1 MVNQYTGITEC
12 YDLLMRA
19 GYYDHEAMASA
30 ASSVIGPRTTVLEVG
45 VGTGLFVQSLA
56 NVKPD
61 CSITGVDFTLSM
73 LEIAQDRV
81 GDYAELINAD
91 VTSMDLGENFDIAI
105 SCGGVWVV
113 IEADDDFLLG
123 THLLDYDRE
132 VQGLKNVAEHLKPD
146 GLLLL
151 SIQEMHRDFELKLAE
166 GVIYSQRVSVPPEP
180 DDYFMIEKQ
189 YRFTRGSEVL
199 ADETL
204 TLGFYRRSLMDEIL
218 SAAGFE
224 FDRIDDDERFFVY
237 SKNKELT
244 TSR

>member
-1 MVNQYTGITEC
+1 MNMYTGITEC

-30 ASSVIGPRTTVLEVG
+30 ANAVIGPRTSILEVG

-56 NVKPD
+56 DVKPD

-81 GDYAELINAD
+81 GEYAELSHAD
-91 VTSMDLGENFDIAI
+91 VTSMDLGETFDVAI
-105 SCGGVWVV
+105 SCGGVWIVM
-113 IEADDDFLLG
+113 EADGEFLLG
-123 THLLDYDRE
+123 THLLEYDRE
-132 VQGLKNVAEHLKPD
+132 VEGLRNVWNHLKPD
-146 GLLLL
+146 GLLLI
-151 SIQEMHRDFELKLAE
+151 SVQEMHRDRELTLPE
-166 GVIYSQRVSVPPEP
+166 GVIYSQRVSAPPGP

-204 TLGFYRRSLMDEIL
+204 TLGFYRRRLMDEIL
-218 SAAGFE
+218 SVAGFE
-224 FDRIDDDERFFVY
+224 FDRIDDDRRFFVY
-237 SKNKELT
+237 SKNTGEG
-244 TSR
+244 

>member
-1 MVNQYTGITEC
+1 MNQYTGITEC

-30 ASSVIGPRTTVLEVG
+30 ANSVIGPRTSILEVG

-61 CSITGVDFTLSM
+61 CSITGVDFTSSM
-73 LEIAQDRV
+73 LKIAQDRV

-91 VTSMDLGENFDIAI
+91 VTSMDLGETFDIAI

-113 IEADDDFLLG
+113 IEADGDFLLG
-123 THLLDYDRE
+123 THLPDYERE
-132 VQGLKNVAEHLKPD
+132 VQGLKNVREHLKPD

-151 SIQEMHRDFELKLAE
+151 SIQEMHRDFELMLPE
-166 GVIYSQRVSVPPEP
+166 GVIYSQRVSAPPEP

-218 SAAGFE
+218 GVAGFE
-224 FDRIDDDERFFVY
+224 FDRIDDDRRFFVY
-237 SKNKELT
+237 SKNTELT
-244 TSR
+244 TTR

>member
-1 MVNQYTGITEC
+1 MNQYTGITKC

-19 GYYDHEAMASA
+19 GYYDHDAMASA
-30 ASSVIGPRTTVLEVG
+30 ATSVIGPRTSIVEVG

-56 NVKPD
+56 SMKPD
-61 CSITGVDFTLSM
+61 CSITGVDLTSSM

-91 VTSMDLGENFDIAI
+91 VTSMDLGETFDIAI
-105 SCGGVWVV
+105 SCGGVWIV
-113 IEADDDFLLG
+113 IEADGDFLLG
-123 THLLDYDRE
+123 THLLEYDRDL
-132 VQGLKNVAEHLKPD
+132 QGLRNVREHLKPD

-151 SIQEMHRDFELKLAE
+151 SVQEMHRDFDLMLPE
-166 GVIYSQRVSVPPEP
+166 GVIYSQRISAPPGP
-180 DDYFMIEKQ
+180 DEYFMIEKQ

-218 SAAGFE
+218 SVAGFE
-224 FDRIDDDERFFVY
+224 FDRIDDDRRFFVY
-237 SKNKELT
+237 SKT
-244 TSR
+244 QS